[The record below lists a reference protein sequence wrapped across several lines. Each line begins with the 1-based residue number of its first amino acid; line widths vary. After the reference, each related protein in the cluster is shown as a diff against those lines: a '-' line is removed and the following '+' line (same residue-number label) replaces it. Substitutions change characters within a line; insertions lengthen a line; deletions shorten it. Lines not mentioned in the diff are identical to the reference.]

1 MRLCVFVCHRTGGN
15 WSNNLTTSFPDAV
28 GPDSKASVVHF
39 LERAARCSDCID
51 LLACR
56 GEAVNATGATSHFL
70 RVLRTFPRPPA
81 DSLEKQRQISGS
93 EQSVIFSNYWFTFLS
108 ENSQHAVSALWHF
121 GGVQPTDGSG
131 EIHRSRPAMT
141 MNCPAEPGNGTCLV
155 ASLRKAEACR
165 AHFTSTFSCPSTN
178 LDGIKGSAFRKC
190 FLSPNCTNTHPHSGP
205 CCWSRSS
212 SRRLPDAS
220 KIGNF
225 GMGTARWVPYA

>member
-1 MRLCVFVCHRTGGN
+1 MEEKRSKSA
-15 WSNNLTTSFPDAV
+15 SNNHARLVVPSVDPVHMVARFPA
-28 GPDSKASVVHF
+28 AAAQ
-39 LERAARCSDCID
+39 RAESIA
-51 LLACR
+51 
-56 GEAVNATGATSHFL
+56 L
-70 RVLRTFPRPPA
+70 R
-81 DSLEKQRQISGS
+81 SGQISGS

-178 LDGIKGSAFRKC
+178 PDGIKGMLIIRSA
-190 FLSPNCTNTHPHSGP
+190 SMP
-205 CCWSRSS
+205 
-212 SRRLPDAS
+212 
-220 KIGNF
+220 
-225 GMGTARWVPYA
+225 